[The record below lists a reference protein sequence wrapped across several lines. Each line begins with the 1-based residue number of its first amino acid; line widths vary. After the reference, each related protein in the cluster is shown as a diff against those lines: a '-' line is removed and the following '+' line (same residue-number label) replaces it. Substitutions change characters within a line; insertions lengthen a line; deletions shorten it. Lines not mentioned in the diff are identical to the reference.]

1 MPTGHNSHIID
12 FMIFNY
18 CGTLF
23 GITGKNINCKMKK
36 IIWIITLL
44 TALGFREASSQVKKW
59 TLEDCINYAIENN
72 IGLKREKL
80 QTRSAEVD
88 LLKSKMD
95 LTPSL
100 NLGSTAD
107 MTFGRSVNPVDN
119 TITLNQNLSNRY
131 GIEASLN
138 IFNGFITMNTIAANR
153 FMVQAGLEMEKIT
166 RNKLIVDILGQF
178 YQILYAKG
186 LEDASKMQ
194 LDLSERQL
202 FRITKMVET
211 GREAL
216 SKQYEIESRVS
227 ADRLAYITAQN
238 TTSQAITTMKQ
249 MLQLQPGSE
258 FDILLPDLDKIII
271 TDVTFSTDSV
281 YILAAEVLP
290 RLREITYELN
300 AAKKQVAASKGYVSP
315 KLTAG
320 GGIGTGYYKVIS
332 GSEAPQDPFNTQL
345 KNNNNQAVSLT
356 LNIPIFNRYYA
367 ARTIKLAKLKRDDTA
382 LRLELEKN
390 NLYTEIE
397 NACLDYNR
405 GRGEFAASQSN
416 LEYNKKSF
424 NAVEKKFESGLVDVT
439 DYTVAKTTLFSA
451 ETEALR
457 TKLQLILR
465 KLAVQLYSTGEYEN
479 LILN

>member
-1 MPTGHNSHIID
+1 
-12 FMIFNY
+12 
-18 CGTLF
+18 
-23 GITGKNINCKMKK
+23 MKK

-44 TALGFREASSQVKKW
+44 TALAFRETSAQTKKW

-72 IGLKREKL
+72 IGLKRERL
-80 QTRSAEVD
+80 QTKSSEAD
-88 LLKSKMD
+88 LLKSKLD

-107 MTFGRSVNPVDN
+107 MYFGRSVNPVDN
-119 TITLNQNLSNRY
+119 TITLNQNFSNQY
-131 GIEASLN
+131 GMQASMN
-138 IFNGFITMNTIAANR
+138 IFNGFITLNTIAANK
-153 FMVQAGLEMEKIT
+153 FMVQAGLEMEKIV
-166 RNKLIVDILGQF
+166 RNRLIVDIMGQF

-186 LEDASKMQ
+186 LEDAAKMQ

-211 GREAL
+211 GREAV

-227 ADRLAYITAQN
+227 ADRLAWVTAHN

-271 TDVTFSTDSV
+271 ADETFSTDSV
-281 YILAAEVLP
+281 YTLAAEVLP
-290 RLREITYELN
+290 RLKEITYELN

-315 KLTAG
+315 KLSATA
-320 GGIGTGYYKVIS
+320 GIGTNYNIIS
-332 GSEAPQDPFNTQL
+332 DTDTPQDPFRTQL
-345 KNNNNQAVSLT
+345 KNNNNQAVNLT
-356 LNIPIFNRYYA
+356 LSIPIFNRYSA
-367 ARTIKLAKLKRDDTA
+367 ARNIKMAKLKRDDTA

-397 NACLDYNR
+397 NACLNYNR
-405 GRGEFAASQSN
+405 GRGEFTASQSN

-424 NAVEKKFESGLVDVT
+424 SAVEKKFESGLVDVT

-457 TKLQLILR
+457 TKLQLIVR
-465 KLAVQLYSTGEYEN
+465 KLAVQLYSTGEYQN